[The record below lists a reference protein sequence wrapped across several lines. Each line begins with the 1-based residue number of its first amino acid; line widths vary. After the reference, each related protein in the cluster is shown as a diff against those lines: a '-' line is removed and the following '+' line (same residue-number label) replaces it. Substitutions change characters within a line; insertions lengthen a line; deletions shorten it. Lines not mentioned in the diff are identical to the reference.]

1 MGEAQT
7 VSNKVIIQEF
17 NLEAVQKNANLAIK
31 EIIGVDAGINIG
43 VKENDSSEV
52 IEVVSRDLSEGAM
65 PRMFETVYV
74 VSWGSFINNNNQ
86 LFIRFHYRYKNFNGG
101 SNGCAIATVLFNTN
115 GTISEINNQ
124 ISFAPLSYALA

>member
-31 EIIGVDAGINIG
+31 EIIGVDAGITIG

-52 IEVVSRDLSEGAM
+52 IDVVSLDLSKNAM
-65 PRMFETVYV
+65 PRMFNSIYV
-74 VSWGSFINNNNQ
+74 VSWGSFINDDNQ
-86 LFIRFHYRYKNFNGG
+86 LFIRFHYRYNNFKGG
-101 SNGCAIATVLFNTN
+101 DNGCAIATVLFATDGKVLN
-115 GTISEINNQ
+115 INR
-124 ISFAPLSYALA
+124 FFLLH